1 MSQQTLY
8 NDLVITGDLT
18 VSGTTTTINTNNL
31 TIEDK
36 NIIIGNVDTPS
47 NSTGDGGG
55 LTLKAASD
63 KTFNWVSSTNRW
75 TSNVGVEASSFVRT
89 SGTTAQFLK
98 ADGTTQELTTGKTI
112 YVDDGVGTDIRTGF
126 NDYDISKP
134 FKTIGAAVLESIVG
148 DLVYVRAGAYTI
160 STQISLNNTGNIYF
174 EPGTKVTVSNN
185 VVAFAL
191 TANEEK
197 SISGYAKFE
206 IDGTG
211 GVLSLST
218 GVLGG
223 TKIYFECLSITRTSV
238 IIGGS
243 IFSLTGGTVSI
254 NVKYIDAVG
263 STVVSNSSIS
273 GACYYNVLTTKCNRL
288 LTFSA
293 ENCLASFI
301 ANCETVEIYGTE
313 GIYIGNGN
321 TIWNIEN
328 CYISDLNTNK
338 SSAKLVV
345 FAFPDE
351 DATSSVHKF
360 NGGRWFSNNDVA
372 CITFNSTA
380 AIAGKELRLYGD
392 VELKTSATATHSIFS
407 ANPRNIIVSFAHA
420 TKPVNSNVTILG
432 GTFIVDTNF

>member
-98 ADGTTQELTTGKTI
+98 ADGTIQELTTGKTI
-112 YVDDGVGTDIRTGF
+112 YVDDGVGTDTRAGV

-134 FKTIGAAVLESIVG
+134 FKTIGAAVLNSIVG
-148 DLVYVRAGAYTI
+148 DLVYVRAGTYTI
-160 STQISLNNTGNIYF
+160 STQISLNNNGNIYF

-206 IDGTG
+206 IAGTG

-218 GVLGG
+218 GVLGD
-223 TKIYFECLSITRTSV
+223 TKIYFECLSITRISGT
-238 IIGGS
+238 GGS

-254 NVKYIDAVG
+254 NVKHIAVVG
-263 STVVSNSSIS
+263 STVVNNTSLS
-273 GACYYNVLTTKCNRL
+273 GACYYNVLTTKCDKL
-288 LTFSA
+288 LAFSA
-293 ENCLASFI
+293 INSLASFI
-301 ANCETVEIYGTE
+301 ANCETIEIYGTE
-313 GIYIGNGN
+313 GISIGNGN
-321 TIWNIEN
+321 TTWNIEN
-328 CYISDLNTNK
+328 CYISDLSTNK

-372 CITFNSTA
+372 CITFNSTT

-392 VELKTSATATHSIFS
+392 VELKTLATATHSIFS

-432 GTFIVDTNF
+432 GTFIVDINF

>member
-1 MSQQTLY
+1 MGQQTLY

-31 TIEDK
+31 TVEDK

-47 NSTGDGGG
+47 NITGDGGG

-63 KTFNWVSSTNRW
+63 KTFNWVSGADRW
-75 TSNVGVEASSFVRT
+75 TSNVGVEASALVRT
-89 SGTTAQFLK
+89 GGTTAQFLK

-112 YVDDGVGTDIRTGF
+112 YVDAGVGTDTRTGF
-126 NDYDISKP
+126 NEHDISKP
-134 FKTIGAAVLESIVG
+134 FATIGAAVFDSASG
-148 DLVYVRAGAYTI
+148 DTVYVRAGSYTI
-160 STQISLNNTGNIYF
+160 STPISLNGKGNIYF
-174 EPGTKVTVSNN
+174 EPSTKVTVSNN

-206 IDGTG
+206 IAGTG
-211 GVLSLST
+211 GVLSLSG
-218 GVLGG
+218 GVLGS
-223 TKIYFECLSITRTSV
+223 TKIYFECLNIARISGT
-238 IIGGS
+238 GGS

-254 NVKYIDAVG
+254 NVKHIDAVG
-263 STVVSNSSIS
+263 STVVSNSSLS

-288 LTFSA
+288 LTFSV

-360 NGGRWFSNNDVA
+360 NGGRWFSNNNVA